1 LGQRERKRRRE
12 GEEAVA
18 KRRAS
23 GAEHE
28 QAVAASRAERE
39 QAVAPRRPTSA
50 QRDEAVRAQ
59 LEPLAPGERPAV
71 LTISVV
77 VCLVAAL
84 ALVIGLATGG
94 IDTHREGG
102 RLGGVISSIA
112 ILLLAAFGMW
122 RVRYWG
128 VLGFQTVLAL
138 NIVVMFLLLLRAS
151 SWIGVLIAVAVIV
164 PASYLF
170 YKLVRVLA
178 RIQMPR

>member
-1 LGQRERKRRRE
+1 LGQRERKRRRADD
-12 GEEAVA
+12 EAA
-18 KRRAS
+18 TKRRPERPSAPS
-23 GAEHE
+23 RPPEAAAGAERRP
-28 QAVAASRAERE
+28 SSAERD
-39 QAVAPRRPTSA
+39 AAI
-50 QRDEAVRAQ
+50 RAQ
-59 LEPLAPGERPAV
+59 LRPLAPGERPRI
-71 LTISVV
+71 LTVCV
-77 VCLVAAL
+77 AVCLLAAL
-84 ALVIGLATGG
+84 SLVVGLLTGG
-94 IDTHREGG
+94 IDTHKEGG
-102 RLGGVISSIA
+102 RLEGVLSSIA
-112 ILLLAAFGMW
+112 ILLVAGFGMW

>member
-18 KRRAS
+18 KRRPS
-23 GAEHE
+23 GAEPE
-28 QAVAASRAERE
+28 
-39 QAVAPRRPTSA
+39 PRRATSA

-59 LEPLAPGERPAV
+59 LEPLRPGERPPV
-71 LTISVV
+71 LTVSVA
-77 VCLVAAL
+77 VCALAAL
-84 ALVIGLATGG
+84 ALVVGLATGG
-94 IDTHREGG
+94 IDTGREGG
-102 RLGGVISSIA
+102 RLGGVISSIV
-112 ILLLAAFGMW
+112 ILLLAGYGMW

-151 SWIGVLIAVAVIV
+151 SWIGVVIAVAVIV

>member
-1 LGQRERKRRRE
+1 LGQRERKRRRT
-12 GEEAVA
+12 EEEPVT

-23 GAEHE
+23 
-28 QAVAASRAERE
+28 SAERD
-39 QAVAPRRPTSA
+39 A
-50 QRDEAVRAQ
+50 AVREK

-71 LTISVV
+71 LTVSVI
-77 VCLVAAL
+77 VCVLAAL
-84 ALVIGLATGG
+84 SLLIGLVSGG
-94 IDTHREGG
+94 IDTGSEGG
-102 RLGGVISSIA
+102 RVGGVVSSIV
-112 ILLLAAFGMW
+112 ILVVAAVGMW

-151 SWIGVLIAVAVIV
+151 SWIGVLIALAVIV

>member
-1 LGQRERKRRRE
+1 MGQRERKRRRE

-28 QAVAASRAERE
+28 EAVT
-39 QAVAPRRPTSA
+39 PRRATSA

-71 LTISVV
+71 LTISVA
-77 VCLVAAL
+77 VCVLAAV

-94 IDTHREGG
+94 IDTEREGG

-112 ILLLAAFGMW
+112 ILLLAAVGMW